1 MRTNAMK
8 MEKKSMWAFGTR
20 EVVFAAIGAA
30 LYGVFSWVTN
40 FLALPAAGNLSFRP
54 AVAIPMFFGIAFGPI
69 VGFLSGAVGNI
80 LGDFL
85 SGYGFWWSW
94 DLGNGLMGLI
104 AGLIYPTIQ
113 SFKSSQSLIKAE
125 IFVILGAAIGMIV
138 PSLLEIPLSG
148 IDFAT
153 AIGGYFVPAFIS
165 NIVNGLIL
173 VPILMVAYSAIVSR
187 SGR

>member
-1 MRTNAMK
+1 
-8 MEKKSMWAFGTR
+8 MEKKSLWIFGTR
-20 EVVFAAIGAA
+20 EVVYAAIGSA

-40 FLALPAAGNLSFRP
+40 FLALPAAGNISLRP

-69 VGFLSGAVGNI
+69 VGFISGLVGNI

-85 SGYGFWWSW
+85 SGWGFWWAW
-94 DLGNGLMGLI
+94 DLGNGIMGFIPGLI
-104 AGLIYPTIQ
+104 GLLGVVTA
-113 SFKSSQSLIKAE
+113 FKTKGAIIKAE
-125 IFVILGAAIGMIV
+125 ILVVIAAVVGMLV

-148 IDFAT
+148 IDFDT
-153 AIGGYFVPAFIS
+153 AIVGYWLPSALT

-173 VPILMVAYSAIVSR
+173 VPILMVAYDAVVAR

>member
-1 MRTNAMK
+1 MNK
-8 MEKKSMWAFGTR
+8 QKSLWQFGTR
-20 EVVFAAIGAA
+20 EVVYSAIGAA

-40 FLALPAAGNLSFRP
+40 FLALPAAGNISFRP
-54 AVAIPMFFGIAFGPI
+54 AVAIPMFFGVAFGPI
-69 VGFLSGAVGNI
+69 VGFLSGFVGNV

-104 AGLIYPTIQ
+104 PGLIANQIV
-113 SFKSSQSLIKAE
+113 SFKSTSSIIKAE
-125 IFVILGAAIGMIV
+125 IFVVLGAAIGMLV

-148 IDFAT
+148 IDANT
-153 AIGGYFVPAFIS
+153 ALVGYFLPAFLS
-165 NIVNGLIL
+165 DAVNGLIL
-173 VPILMVAYSAIVSR
+173 VPILMVAYDAVARR